1 MLDKAVILLFLAIT
15 GANAVCTC
23 YNGDLV
29 QGTKVAVSNAFDNGD
44 FSTCYSAPCGF
55 LAYSG
60 DPAVG
65 WNRINVRFASTAD
78 PTGKFDIYNGNS
90 TSSVKIATYGVSDSA
105 TDVALYSSTPFI
117 YVVYS
122 QTSTSS
128 PNAYYG
134 FLHAGGGLS
143 VPTTPAPTTV
153 PPTTIPYSS
162 PLYARD
168 PQLISHD
175 ILVLV
180 NQNYGQTPNGLN
192 ALNNIIGAFVQLLS
206 VTTTTDSEKQS
217 RLGLATIIPYDPY
230 YSAQGEIWMMNST
243 DVIGALPKA
252 GVTIAVD
259 IISALTKVVP
269 SFFNVAGPTAATRK
283 NVQRSVILFTSSW
296 NDNAV
301 LNNDV
306 KTVFDNYGVNLAIIG
321 YNTASAQLASDQWY
335 NYASLTNTT
344 DSDVAGFVNRFYL
357 NSDKINTYQNN
368 WCKKSAD
375 PVGTGSSVMEP
386 SNYLGP
392 KDATKPWTSSFDGQK
407 GRYCNF
413 QDTTYTYTRT
423 DATKLVQ
430 ITVYYELEVEQDY
443 LKFFADGVEVESF
456 TGIDVNNAQFKLDA
470 NVITARFTSDSSGV
484 RRGFHVNFDEVTR

>member
-1 MLDKAVILLFLAIT
+1 MLEKAVILLLLAIT

-23 YNGDLV
+23 YNPNLV

-44 FSTCYSAPCGF
+44 FSTCYSASCGF

-65 WNRINVRFASTAD
+65 WNKINVRFASAAD

-134 FLHAGGGLS
+134 FLYAGGGLS

-153 PPTTIPYSS
+153 PPTTIPYSN

-180 NQNYGQTPNGLN
+180 NQNYGQSNGLT
-192 ALNNIIGAFVQLLS
+192 ALNDTISKFVNLLS
-206 VTTTTDSEKQS
+206 VTTSTDSEKQS
-217 RLGLATIIPYDPY
+217 RLGLATIIPYAPY

-243 DVIGALPKA
+243 DVIRALPAA
-252 GVTIAVD
+252 GVTIAVN
-259 IISALTKVVP
+259 IIEALKNVVP
-269 SFFNVAGPTAATRK
+269 SFFKVDNPTAATRK

-296 NDNAV
+296 YDNAV
-301 LNNDV
+301 LDDSV
-306 KTVFDNYGVNLAIIG
+306 KKVFDDNGVNLAIIG
-321 YNTASAQLASDQWY
+321 YNTNSAQLSGNQWY
-335 NYASLTNTT
+335 NYAPLTNTT

-375 PVGTGSSVMEP
+375 PASTGSSVTEP

-392 KDATKPWTSSFDGQK
+392 PVSGATWTSSFDGQK

-456 TGIDVNNAQFKLDA
+456 TGIDVNNALFKLDA
-470 NVITARFTSDSSGV
+470 TVITARFTSDSSGV
-484 RRGFHVNFDEVTR
+484 RRGFYVKFDEVPR